1 MSSEQLAVSS
11 ESSPVSSLDD
21 VPRTLAL
28 SKAEGTHH
36 VYQLSRVQ
44 HWYEGRRVLDVA
56 ELDIR
61 RGEIVAL
68 VGPSGA
74 GKSTLLRLLNFLELP
89 TRGTLC
95 FGEQVVTANLPL
107 AERRRVVAV
116 FQRPGL
122 LRRTVAANIGYGL
135 GLRGR
140 TLAPSLLSQWLER
153 LGLTSLAQQSAHK
166 LSAGEGQRVA
176 LARALVIEPDV
187 LLLDEPTANLDP
199 YNVGLM
205 ERIVQEEQA
214 RTGMTVVW
222 VTHDLFQARRVA
234 HRVVLLLRGQVV
246 EVGEKDDF
254 FTRPQSQAAVAFVRG
269 ELVY

>member
-11 ESSPVSSLDD
+11 RLSSVTSLDD
-21 VPRTLAL
+21 APRTLAL
-28 SKAEGTHH
+28 SNAEGTQH
-36 VYQLSRVQ
+36 VYQLSTVQ
-44 HWYEGRRVLDVA
+44 HWYEGRRVLDIA
-56 ELDIR
+56 DLSIQ
-61 RGEIVAL
+61 RGEVLAL
-68 VGPSGA
+68 VGPSGT

-89 TRGTLC
+89 SQGTIW
-95 FGEQVVTANLPL
+95 FGDQMITAALPL
-107 AERRRVVAV
+107 TERRRVVAV

-140 TLAPSLLSQWLER
+140 TLSPVLLNQWLER
-153 LGLTSLAQQSAHK
+153 LGLTPLAQQSAHK

-214 RTGMTVVW
+214 RTGMTVIW

-234 HRVVLLLRGQVV
+234 HRVALLLRGQVV

-254 FTRPQSQAAVAFVRG
+254 FMRPQSQAAAAFVRG
-269 ELVY
+269 ELIY

>member
-1 MSSEQLAVSS
+1 MSSEQLAVNN
-11 ESSPVSSLDD
+11 EPLRGSSLIDA
-21 VPRTLAL
+21 PYTLAL
-28 SKAEGTHH
+28 NKTEGTHH
-36 VYQLSRVQ
+36 VYQLSNVQ
-44 HWYEGRRVLDVA
+44 HYYEDRRVLDIA
-56 ELDIR
+56 DLNIW
-61 RGEIVAL
+61 RGEILAL

-89 TRGTLC
+89 TQGVIQ
-95 FGEQVVTANLPL
+95 FGGQVITAALPL

-122 LRRTVAANIGYGL
+122 LQRTVAANIGYGL

-140 TLAPSLLSQWLER
+140 TLSPALLNQWLER
-153 LGLTSLAQQSAHK
+153 LGLTLLAQQSAHK

-176 LARALVIEPDV
+176 LARALVVEPDV

-234 HRVVLLLRGQVV
+234 HRVALLLRGQVV
-246 EVGEKDDF
+246 EVGRTDDF
-254 FTRPQSQAAVAFVRG
+254 FMRPQSQAAAAFVRG